1 METLLNQ
8 ITPQFQEHSWQFTKT
23 NDNSCRFSKKTKE
36 FQINVLGN
44 AIEVLVPLKESDSLY
59 KTNFDNYF
67 SASEYLME
75 HLNYQEN

>member
-1 METLLNQ
+1 METLLSE
-8 ITPQFQEHSWQFTKT
+8 ITPTFQKHSWQLTKT
-23 NDNSCRFSKKTKE
+23 DDYRCRFSKKTKE
-36 FQINVLGN
+36 FQINILGET
-44 AIEVLVPLKESDSLY
+44 IEVLVPLKDSESLY